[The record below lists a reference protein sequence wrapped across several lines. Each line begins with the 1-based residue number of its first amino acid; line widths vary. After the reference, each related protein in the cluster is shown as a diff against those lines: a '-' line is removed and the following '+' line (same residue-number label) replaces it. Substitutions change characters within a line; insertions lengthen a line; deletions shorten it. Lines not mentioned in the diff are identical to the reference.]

1 MIRSMTGFGRA
12 EGSGDW
18 GTVTWEVRTVNH
30 RYLEVSLRLPEAL
43 RELDTEVR
51 SRMRDALGRGKVD
64 AQLRLDLSAAEA
76 PELRI
81 NAALVDALVSAARDL
96 SGRLGTAMPATDTLL
111 RWPGVVEVVA
121 PDSETL
127 TAAALDCLDA
137 ALRQLDS
144 ARANEGERLAQF
156 LRQRVEGL
164 GEQTALARARRPL
177 MLESRRLRL
186 AERLAELRTEV
197 DAARLEQELVLF
209 AQRVDVDEELDRL
222 GAHLDEIAG
231 LMSAREPVGR
241 RLDFLIQELNREAN
255 TLGSKANDLE
265 TTRAAVEMKVL
276 IEQMR
281 EQVQNIE

>member
-12 EGSGDW
+12 EGSGTW

-51 SRMRDALGRGKVD
+51 ARMRDALGRGKVD
-64 AQLRLDLSAAEA
+64 AQLRLDLTVAEA
-76 PELRI
+76 PDLRI
-81 NAALVDALVSAARDL
+81 NSALADALIAVARDL
-96 SGRLGTAMPATDTLL
+96 STRLGTALPGVDTVL
-111 RWPGVVEVVA
+111 RWPGVVDVVA
-121 PDSETL
+121 PDAEVLAAVALET
-127 TAAALDCLDA
+127 LDA
-137 ALRQLDS
+137 ALGQLDA
-144 ARANEGERLAQF
+144 ARASEGERLAQF
-156 LRQRVEGL
+156 LRQRLEGL
-164 GEQTALARARRPL
+164 REQTALARARRPL
-177 MLESRRLRL
+177 MLESRRTRL

-197 DAARLEQELVLF
+197 DPARLERELVLF
-209 AQRVDVDEELDRL
+209 AQPVDVDEEIDRL
-222 GAHLDEIAG
+222 GAHLDEIDG
-231 LMSAREPVGR
+231 LVNSKQPVGR
-241 RLDFLIQELNREAN
+241 RLDFLVQELNREAN